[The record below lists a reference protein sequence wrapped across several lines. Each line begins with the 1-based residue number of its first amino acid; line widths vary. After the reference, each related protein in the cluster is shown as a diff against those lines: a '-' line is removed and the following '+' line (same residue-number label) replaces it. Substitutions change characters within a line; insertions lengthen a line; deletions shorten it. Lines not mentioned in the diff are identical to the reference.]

1 MLSLV
6 ANHPLDLE
14 TLGRLLSDRDELF
27 LVWPDARF
35 PFDPEQWRERLN
47 SQPGNRSYFVVHA
60 GEIIGHAA
68 LLETDE
74 PHVLAMSYLFI
85 RPDRRGRGLG
95 RELIR
100 LLEDEARED
109 SRRAGAEAQ
118 GANLQSARHPPV
130 RGGRLRQGR
139 AGRHARHH
147 AQIPGAVSQ
156 RPRPHGAEKSAL
168 AAPRCGRT
176 SLWL

>member
-1 MLSLV
+1 MLNLV

-35 PFDPEQWRERLN
+35 PFDPVQWRERLL
-47 SQPGNRSYFVVHA
+47 SRPGNQSYFVVHA

-74 PHVLAMSYLFI
+74 PHVPAMSYLFI

-95 RELIR
+95 SELIR
-100 LLEDEARED
+100 LLEGEARKIAD
-109 SRRAGAEAQ
+109 AEA
-118 GANLQSARHPPV
+118 LKLRV
-130 RGGRLRQGR
+130 RTYNSR
-139 AGRHARHH
+139 AMHLYQTAGF
-147 AQIPGAVSQ
+147 AQ
-156 RPRPHGAEKSAL
+156 AEQDGTLVIMRKAL
-168 AAPRCGRT
+168 TR
-176 SLWL
+176 

>member
-1 MLSLV
+1 MLRLA
-6 ANHPLDLE
+6 ANHPFDLE

-35 PFDPEQWRERLN
+35 PFDPEQWRGRLL
-47 SQPGNRSYFVVHA
+47 SRPGNRSYFVVHA

-100 LLEDEARED
+100 LLEDEARE
-109 SRRAGAEAQ
+109 SPGVQA
-118 GANLQSARHPPV
+118 L
-130 RGGRLRQGR
+130 RLRVRTYNPR
-139 AGRHARHH
+139 AVHLYQTAGF
-147 AQIPGAVSQ
+147 AQ
-156 RPRPHGAEKSAL
+156 AEQDGTLVIMRKSL
-168 AAPRCGRT
+168 A
-176 SLWL
+176 S